1 MEEIYIE
8 NSKLFKSFSDPNR
21 LKIIEILSC
30 GEMCACTIL
39 EKLNITQPT
48 LSHHMKKLEEA
59 NVIKIR
65 KDGLWTYYSL
75 NKKQIKN
82 MMIFMLQISYD
93 NDEYI
98 SKCN

>member
-1 MEEIYIE
+1 MEEIYIK
-8 NSKLFKSFSDPNR
+8 NSKMFKSFSDPNR
-21 LKIIEILSC
+21 LKIIEMLSC

-59 NVIKIR
+59 DLIKIR
-65 KDGLWTYYSL
+65 KDGLWSYYSL

-93 NDEYI
+93 NDDY
-98 SKCN
+98 SSNCN